1 MKRDFDAAA
10 TTAAPPEHIERALAL
25 APQQA
30 FMHSACG
37 AHLYMRGETEPAGSE
52 SELAMARGGAAAAIA
67 IYADLCR
74 ALPDNPG
81 CFACLAGAQAA
92 AGQRELAE
100 ATLADLHARFAERD
114 PSALEIPVDV
124 SYRALQGDRRW
135 APLAARVRS
144 APPRRIATR

>member
-10 TTAAPPEHIERALAL
+10 TTAAPPEHIERALGL

-37 AHLYMRGETEPAGSE
+37 AHLYMRGETEPAE

-67 IYADLCR
+67 VYADLCR
-74 ALPDNPG
+74 AWPDNPG
-81 CFACLAGAQAA
+81 RFACLAA

-114 PSALEIPVDV
+114 PSALAIPVAV
-124 SYRALQGDRRW
+124 SFRALHGDRRW
-135 APLAARVRS
+135 APLAARVR
-144 APPRRIATR
+144 AVPLRRSVTR

>member
-10 TTAAPPEHIERALAL
+10 TTAAPPDRIERALAL

-37 AHLYMRGETEPAGSE
+37 AHLCMRGETEPAE

-81 CFACLAGAQAA
+81 CFACPAGAQAA
-92 AGQRELAE
+92 ASQRELAE
-100 ATLADLHARFAERD
+100 ATLADLHARFADRN
-114 PSALEIPVDV
+114 PSTLEIPVDV
-124 SYRALQGDRRW
+124 CFRALHGDRRW
-135 APLAARVRS
+135 APLAARVRE
-144 APPRRIATR
+144 APPRRSATR

>member
-37 AHLYMRGETEPAGSE
+37 AHLYMRGETEPAE
-52 SELAMARGGAAAAIA
+52 SELAMARGSAAAATA

-100 ATLADLHARFAERD
+100 ATLADLHARFAERN
-114 PSALEIPVDV
+114 PGALEIPVDV
-124 SYRALQGDRRW
+124 SFRALHGDPRW
-135 APLAARVRS
+135 APLAARVRE
-144 APPRRIATR
+144 APPRRVVTR